1 MNAASFE
8 IKQPNYVHCNIVFDS
23 KEGAVNEAAPVS
35 VSKSGSNFES
45 IHFDAEQSK
54 VIRCMVNSP
63 HHSSLVAYLAAGM
76 LIAFLGGMGYMY
88 WKNSSRKS
96 TTNPNAYKE
105 FSNPNDIG
113 GNFDEFDNKII
124 YRRDSGSSVQMTSFS
139 SNAI

>member
-1 MNAASFE
+1 
-8 IKQPNYVHCNIVFDS
+8 
-23 KEGAVNEAAPVS
+23 
-35 VSKSGSNFES
+35 
-45 IHFDAEQSK
+45 
-54 VIRCMVNSP
+54 MVNSP

-76 LIAFLGGMGYMY
+76 LMAFLGGMGYMY